1 MNGNRII
8 NIDMDDSMN
17 YFTSGAPDELNR
29 RNDEAVAGSTSS
41 SRSTS
46 SFVSANSNLD
56 TETDHSVDNDAA
68 SFASMTA
75 SPMEGITME
84 EQRQRS
90 DMPSHGSATACLS
103 VLDLR
108 GSHRVT
114 DRGLLQLIGLCEV
127 GSLMR
132 C

>member
-1 MNGNRII
+1 
-8 NIDMDDSMN
+8 MN
-17 YFTSGAPDELNR
+17 YFTSGAPDAHNR

-68 SFASMTA
+68 SFSAMTA
-75 SPMEGITME
+75 SPIEEITMK
-84 EQRQRS
+84 EQRPRS
-90 DMPSHGSATACLS
+90 DTPGHSSVTASLS

-114 DRGLLQLIGLCEV
+114 DRGLLQLNGLCQV
-127 GSLMR
+127 SSLMR
-132 C
+132 F